1 MKPEWNGRAA
11 RPYRA
16 EQWASS
22 KNSKLMCLFFFNWSV
37 RFAPPTARE
46 SHFPERK
53 PALCVTITTTAKFST
68 HLCFFNVPSFFHLV
82 SLQWQN
88 FPLSSNTLPC
98 FVLRANLQLLTKL
111 VSMRLR
117 VDLPSYELMVRF
129 TYLKQKRK
137 RSIKKNVK
145 YSNTKRYTAT
155 CLRNA

>member
-11 RPYRA
+11 RPYHA

-22 KNSKLMCLFFFNWSV
+22 KNSKLMRLFFFNWSV

-68 HLCFFNVPSFFHLV
+68 HLCFFNVPSFSFSFRCSDKIFHCR
-82 SLQWQN
+82 QIRYR
-88 FPLSSNTLPC
+88 PLCYTQIYNY
-98 FVLRANLQLLTKL
+98 LRSWFLC
-111 VSMRLR
+111 V
-117 VDLPSYELMVRF
+117 YELIF
-129 TYLKQKRK
+129 QGWWEIYLPETKRE

-145 YSNTKRYTAT
+145 YSNTKRYTAR